1 MTSRTLSAE
10 ERARRIQL
18 LIFDVDGV
26 LTDGGIWI
34 FPAPGG
40 DTAGHATAQRTDE
53 HKDKGGFAIS
63 SQQHGGSQGL
73 QRP

>member
-40 DTAGHATAQRTDE
+40 DTAGHATAQRTE
-53 HKDKGGFAIS
+53 RA
-63 SQQHGGSQGL
+63 
-73 QRP
+73 